1 MADSGISCRSIRP
14 TSQKLRKTACLR
26 SKAADWKRDAEPAA
40 ERAMGRYTGRH
51 RQRIQSGRQQ
61 RCQRRHPGHLEDLGV
76 APHGGSAAFAA
87 AAQHLRGRWPDGPY
101 WCTGYTWLMRL
112 HNHGA
117 PLWLV
122 DVMIVHLH
130 ASLFGTVSWQQ
141 LESLR
146 EFLRQWWP
154 VNWRLP
160 SWMTRLL
167 RSRPI

>member
-1 MADSGISCRSIRP
+1 MQNPQQNARWADTLDDTDNESFSQAGSNVANEGTPVIWRTWELPPIQEVPPLQLPPSIAGEDDSPTERP
-14 TSQKLRKTACLR
+14 
-26 SKAADWKRDAEPAA
+26 
-40 ERAMGRYTGRH
+40 
-51 RQRIQSGRQQ
+51 RQQ
-61 RCQRRHPGHLEDLGV
+61 AFRTSRALSRPGPSSWL
-76 APHGGSAAFAA
+76 
-87 AAQHLRGRWPDGPY
+87 Y

-112 HNHGA
+112 HDHGA

-122 DVMIVHLH
+122 HVMIVHLH

-146 EFLRQWWP
+146 GFLRQWWP